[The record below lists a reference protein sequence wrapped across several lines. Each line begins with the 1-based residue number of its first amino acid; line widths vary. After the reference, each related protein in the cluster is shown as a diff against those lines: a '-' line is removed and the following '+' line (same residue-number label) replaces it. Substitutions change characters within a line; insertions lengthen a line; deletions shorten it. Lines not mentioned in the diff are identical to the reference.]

1 MRVKKIG
8 SAVNTEI
15 HMMTQNI
22 KHKNNKDSD
31 SMVTDKALNISQS
44 IKQEKQTKAQTKLVA
59 QGIGKGIELY
69 KKQQNKKQRDIDKN
83 RKRELKNKLNSES
96 NNIGQSNQSQK
107 KTSISQA
114 QIAWGLL
121 ILSWL
126 FFLVYI
132 FK

>member
-1 MRVKKIG
+1 MG
-8 SAVNTEI
+8 ATVNTEI
-15 HMMTQNI
+15 HMMSQNI
-22 KHKNNKDSD
+22 KHKINKDLD
-31 SMVTDKALNISQS
+31 SMVTDKALNIAQG

-83 RKRELKNKLNSES
+83 KKKELKNKSNSES
-96 NNIGQSNQSQK
+96 NNIGKSNQSQK

-114 QIAWGLL
+114 NIAWGLL
-121 ILSWL
+121 LLSWL

>member
-1 MRVKKIG
+1 
-8 SAVNTEI
+8 
-15 HMMTQNI
+15 
-22 KHKNNKDSD
+22 
-31 SMVTDKALNISQS
+31 MVTDKALNIAQG

-83 RKRELKNKLNSES
+83 RKRELKNKANSES
-96 NNIGQSNQSQK
+96 NHIGESNQFQK
-107 KTSISQA
+107 RTWISQA
-114 QIAWGLL
+114 KIAWGLL

-126 FFLVYI
+126 FFLVYF